1 MYQDLA
7 PSSAVSDL
15 ISSLSLWLAVTFI
28 SDSPW
33 LYASAG
39 GHIVDD
45 ICGKLAAG
53 QYGLYSERAP
63 ALFSAIGDLANGVF
77 VGASIGSRTSVSL
90 GLGYAELKTS

>member
-1 MYQDLA
+1 MFQDLA
-7 PSSAVSDL
+7 PSFALSDL
-15 ISSLSLWLAVTFI
+15 ISSLSVWLAVAFI

-45 ICGKLAAG
+45 ICGKLATG
-53 QYGLYSERAP
+53 QYGLYSERAL
-63 ALFSAIGDLANGVF
+63 ALLSAIGDLADGVF

-90 GLGYAELKTS
+90 CLGYAGLKTS

>member
-15 ISSLSLWLAVTFI
+15 ISSLSVWLAVTFI

-33 LYASAG
+33 LYPSAG

-63 ALFSAIGDLANGVF
+63 ALLSAIGDLADGVF
-77 VGASIGSRTSVSL
+77 VGASIGSRTSVSFYL
-90 GLGYAELKTS
+90 QCPDSY